1 MNTTISQISYPGRQ
15 AFFEKLALSLSPQP
29 AIKIGSAPLFSGGC
43 RPGSRNMRKAVP
55 TEMLSTA
62 QRSMKASR
70 GSQRDQR
77 QEARALSSE
86 DHSTRAREGG
96 GTHQRRLQRSVALA
110 SSSRNALSLSS
121 EWTM

>member
-1 MNTTISQISYPGRQ
+1 MNTTIGQISYPGRQ
-15 AFFEKLALSLSPQP
+15 AFFEKLALSLSAQP
-29 AIKIGSAPLFSGGC
+29 AIKIGSAPLFSGGL

-86 DHSTRAREGG
+86 DHSAHARARVPGL
-96 GTHQRRLQRSVALA
+96 RAPIS
-110 SSSRNALSLSS
+110 SLS
-121 EWTM
+121 ETL

>member
-1 MNTTISQISYPGRQ
+1 
-15 AFFEKLALSLSPQP
+15 
-29 AIKIGSAPLFSGGC
+29 
-43 RPGSRNMRKAVP
+43 MRKAVP

-86 DHSTRAREGG
+86 DHSTHARARVPGL
-96 GTHQRRLQRSVALA
+96 RAPIS
-110 SSSRNALSLSS
+110 SLS
-121 EWTM
+121 ETL